1 MQKLSR
7 EEVVRL
13 SENMARLSGVKTSMA
28 RKVINN
34 FFDEF
39 REQSGINGAS
49 RSMLQGIL
57 NKALGTEIASSVI
70 NGIYGDE
77 IRSRM
82 ARLQWVEPRQ
92 LAMLIS
98 EEHLQL
104 QAVFL
109 AFLTPEISAAVLSYL
124 NESVQNEILY
134 RGAKLNDV
142 NRDVVDELD
151 RLIERGLSVLSERGS
166 KVKGIKQAADIV
178 NRFQGNQ
185 QVILDQMRE
194 RDEEVLGQ
202 IQDEMYD
209 FFILSRQNEEV
220 RRRLLDEVPME
231 DWAVALKGTEALLR
245 RSIYAVMPK
254 RQAQQLEAITARLG
268 PVPVSRIEQIRR
280 EIMGIARELEEAGEI
295 QLQLFAEQTA
305 EYPMTIETLRG
316 RYRLHRFP
324 PRQRAVTG
332 EPLTASISAADY
344 QRQLM
349 DGFQEGL
356 QKGFAQGMTE
366 GQEQGF
372 SEGHQQGF
380 AEGRRQGYTEG
391 SLAGQQEGRKQFVE
405 AAQPLEAITGKVND
419 FLAHIERKQ
428 REDLLQ
434 LVEKVTRQ
442 VIRCELAL
450 QPTQLLALVEE
461 ALAAFPAMPETLQ
474 VMLSTEEF
482 NRLRDAV
489 PEKVSEWGLTPSPD
503 LPPGE
508 CRVITDKS
516 ELDIGCE
523 HRLEQCMTA
532 LQETLT
538 PESQGE

>member
-1 MQKLSR
+1 
-7 EEVVRL
+7 
-13 SENMARLSGVKTSMA
+13 
-28 RKVINN
+28 
-34 FFDEF
+34 
-39 REQSGINGAS
+39 
-49 RSMLQGIL
+49 
-57 NKALGTEIASSVI
+57 
-70 NGIYGDE
+70 
-77 IRSRM
+77 M

-134 RGAKLNDV
+134 RVAKLNDV

-151 RLIERGLSVLSERGS
+151 RLIERGLSVLSEHGS

-194 RDEEVLGQ
+194 RDENVLEQ
-202 IQDEMYD
+202 LQDEMYD

-305 EYPMTIETLRG
+305 E
-316 RYRLHRFP
+316 
-324 PRQRAVTG
+324 
-332 EPLTASISAADY
+332 
-344 QRQLM
+344 
-349 DGFQEGL
+349 
-356 QKGFAQGMTE
+356 
-366 GQEQGF
+366 
-372 SEGHQQGF
+372 
-380 AEGRRQGYTEG
+380 
-391 SLAGQQEGRKQFVE
+391 
-405 AAQPLEAITGKVND
+405 
-419 FLAHIERKQ
+419 
-428 REDLLQ
+428 
-434 LVEKVTRQ
+434 
-442 VIRCELAL
+442 
-450 QPTQLLALVEE
+450 
-461 ALAAFPAMPETLQ
+461 
-474 VMLSTEEF
+474 
-482 NRLRDAV
+482 
-489 PEKVSEWGLTPSPD
+489 
-503 LPPGE
+503 
-508 CRVITDKS
+508 
-516 ELDIGCE
+516 
-523 HRLEQCMTA
+523 
-532 LQETLT
+532 
-538 PESQGE
+538 

>member
-1 MQKLSR
+1 MSELTTNKSNSYLEQAAILLLCLGEEAAATVMQKLSR

-104 QAVFL
+104 PAVFL

-134 RGAKLNDV
+134 RVAKLNDV

-151 RLIERGLSVLSERGS
+151 RLIERGLSVLSEHGS

-194 RDEEVLGQ
+194 RDEEVLEQ
-202 IQDEMYD
+202 LQDEMYD

-231 DWAVALKGTEALLR
+231 DWAV

-254 RQAQQLEAITARLG
+254 RQVQQLEAITARLG

-305 EYPMTIETLRG
+305 E
-316 RYRLHRFP
+316 
-324 PRQRAVTG
+324 
-332 EPLTASISAADY
+332 
-344 QRQLM
+344 
-349 DGFQEGL
+349 
-356 QKGFAQGMTE
+356 
-366 GQEQGF
+366 
-372 SEGHQQGF
+372 
-380 AEGRRQGYTEG
+380 
-391 SLAGQQEGRKQFVE
+391 
-405 AAQPLEAITGKVND
+405 
-419 FLAHIERKQ
+419 
-428 REDLLQ
+428 
-434 LVEKVTRQ
+434 
-442 VIRCELAL
+442 
-450 QPTQLLALVEE
+450 
-461 ALAAFPAMPETLQ
+461 
-474 VMLSTEEF
+474 
-482 NRLRDAV
+482 
-489 PEKVSEWGLTPSPD
+489 
-503 LPPGE
+503 
-508 CRVITDKS
+508 
-516 ELDIGCE
+516 
-523 HRLEQCMTA
+523 
-532 LQETLT
+532 
-538 PESQGE
+538 

>member
-1 MQKLSR
+1 
-7 EEVVRL
+7 
-13 SENMARLSGVKTSMA
+13 
-28 RKVINN
+28 
-34 FFDEF
+34 
-39 REQSGINGAS
+39 
-49 RSMLQGIL
+49 
-57 NKALGTEIASSVI
+57 
-70 NGIYGDE
+70 
-77 IRSRM
+77 
-82 ARLQWVEPRQ
+82 
-92 LAMLIS
+92 
-98 EEHLQL
+98 
-104 QAVFL
+104 
-109 AFLTPEISAAVLSYL
+109 
-124 NESVQNEILY
+124 
-134 RGAKLNDV
+134 
-142 NRDVVDELD
+142 
-151 RLIERGLSVLSERGS
+151 
-166 KVKGIKQAADIV
+166 
-178 NRFQGNQ
+178 
-185 QVILDQMRE
+185 
-194 RDEEVLGQ
+194 
-202 IQDEMYD
+202 
-209 FFILSRQNEEV
+209 
-220 RRRLLDEVPME
+220 
-231 DWAVALKGTEALLR
+231 
-245 RSIYAVMPK
+245 
-254 RQAQQLEAITARLG
+254 
-268 PVPVSRIEQIRR
+268 
-280 EIMGIARELEEAGEI
+280 
-295 QLQLFAEQTA
+295 
-305 EYPMTIETLRG
+305 MTIETLRG

-380 AEGRRQGYTEG
+380 AEGRR
-391 SLAGQQEGRKQFVE
+391 EGRKQFVE

-461 ALAAFPAMPETLQ
+461 ALAAFPTMPETLQ

>member
-1 MQKLSR
+1 MSELTTNKSNSYLEQAAILLLCLGEEAAATVMQKLSR

-134 RGAKLNDV
+134 RVAKLNDV

-151 RLIERGLSVLSERGS
+151 RLIERGLSVLSEHGS

-194 RDEEVLGQ
+194 RDEEVLEQ
-202 IQDEMYD
+202 LQDEMYDFFILSRQNEEVLEQLQDEMYD

-254 RQAQQLEAITARLG
+254 RQVQQLEAITARLG

-305 EYPMTIETLRG
+305 E
-316 RYRLHRFP
+316 
-324 PRQRAVTG
+324 
-332 EPLTASISAADY
+332 
-344 QRQLM
+344 
-349 DGFQEGL
+349 
-356 QKGFAQGMTE
+356 
-366 GQEQGF
+366 
-372 SEGHQQGF
+372 
-380 AEGRRQGYTEG
+380 
-391 SLAGQQEGRKQFVE
+391 
-405 AAQPLEAITGKVND
+405 
-419 FLAHIERKQ
+419 
-428 REDLLQ
+428 
-434 LVEKVTRQ
+434 
-442 VIRCELAL
+442 
-450 QPTQLLALVEE
+450 
-461 ALAAFPAMPETLQ
+461 
-474 VMLSTEEF
+474 
-482 NRLRDAV
+482 
-489 PEKVSEWGLTPSPD
+489 
-503 LPPGE
+503 
-508 CRVITDKS
+508 
-516 ELDIGCE
+516 
-523 HRLEQCMTA
+523 
-532 LQETLT
+532 
-538 PESQGE
+538 

>member
-1 MQKLSR
+1 MSELTTNKSNSYLEQAAILLLCLGEEAAATVMQKLSR

-28 RKVINN
+28 RQVIHT
-34 FFDEF
+34 FFDAF

-92 LAMLIS
+92 LAMLM
-98 EEHLQL
+98 
-104 QAVFL
+104 FL
-109 AFLTPEISAAVLSYL
+109 AFLTREISAAVLSYL

-134 RGAKLNDV
+134 RVAKLNDV

-151 RLIERGLSVLSERGS
+151 RLIERGLSVLSEHGS

-305 EYPMTIETLRG
+305 E
-316 RYRLHRFP
+316 
-324 PRQRAVTG
+324 
-332 EPLTASISAADY
+332 
-344 QRQLM
+344 
-349 DGFQEGL
+349 
-356 QKGFAQGMTE
+356 
-366 GQEQGF
+366 
-372 SEGHQQGF
+372 
-380 AEGRRQGYTEG
+380 
-391 SLAGQQEGRKQFVE
+391 
-405 AAQPLEAITGKVND
+405 
-419 FLAHIERKQ
+419 
-428 REDLLQ
+428 
-434 LVEKVTRQ
+434 
-442 VIRCELAL
+442 
-450 QPTQLLALVEE
+450 
-461 ALAAFPAMPETLQ
+461 
-474 VMLSTEEF
+474 
-482 NRLRDAV
+482 
-489 PEKVSEWGLTPSPD
+489 
-503 LPPGE
+503 
-508 CRVITDKS
+508 
-516 ELDIGCE
+516 
-523 HRLEQCMTA
+523 
-532 LQETLT
+532 
-538 PESQGE
+538 

>member
-1 MQKLSR
+1 MSELTTNKSNSYLEQAAILLLCLGEEAAATVMQKLSR

-39 REQSGINGAS
+39 REQSGIN
-49 RSMLQGIL
+49 
-57 NKALGTEIASSVI
+57 
-70 NGIYGDE
+70 GDE

-134 RGAKLNDV
+134 RVAKLNDV

-151 RLIERGLSVLSERGS
+151 RLIERGLSVLSEHGS

-194 RDEEVLGQ
+194 RDEDVLEQ
-202 IQDEMYD
+202 LQDEMYD

-305 EYPMTIETLRG
+305 E
-316 RYRLHRFP
+316 
-324 PRQRAVTG
+324 
-332 EPLTASISAADY
+332 
-344 QRQLM
+344 
-349 DGFQEGL
+349 
-356 QKGFAQGMTE
+356 
-366 GQEQGF
+366 
-372 SEGHQQGF
+372 
-380 AEGRRQGYTEG
+380 
-391 SLAGQQEGRKQFVE
+391 
-405 AAQPLEAITGKVND
+405 
-419 FLAHIERKQ
+419 
-428 REDLLQ
+428 
-434 LVEKVTRQ
+434 
-442 VIRCELAL
+442 
-450 QPTQLLALVEE
+450 
-461 ALAAFPAMPETLQ
+461 
-474 VMLSTEEF
+474 
-482 NRLRDAV
+482 
-489 PEKVSEWGLTPSPD
+489 
-503 LPPGE
+503 
-508 CRVITDKS
+508 
-516 ELDIGCE
+516 
-523 HRLEQCMTA
+523 
-532 LQETLT
+532 
-538 PESQGE
+538 

>member
-1 MQKLSR
+1 
-7 EEVVRL
+7 
-13 SENMARLSGVKTSMA
+13 
-28 RKVINN
+28 
-34 FFDEF
+34 
-39 REQSGINGAS
+39 
-49 RSMLQGIL
+49 
-57 NKALGTEIASSVI
+57 
-70 NGIYGDE
+70 
-77 IRSRM
+77 
-82 ARLQWVEPRQ
+82 
-92 LAMLIS
+92 
-98 EEHLQL
+98 
-104 QAVFL
+104 
-109 AFLTPEISAAVLSYL
+109 
-124 NESVQNEILY
+124 
-134 RGAKLNDV
+134 
-142 NRDVVDELD
+142 
-151 RLIERGLSVLSERGS
+151 
-166 KVKGIKQAADIV
+166 
-178 NRFQGNQ
+178 
-185 QVILDQMRE
+185 
-194 RDEEVLGQ
+194 
-202 IQDEMYD
+202 
-209 FFILSRQNEEV
+209 
-220 RRRLLDEVPME
+220 
-231 DWAVALKGTEALLR
+231 
-245 RSIYAVMPK
+245 
-254 RQAQQLEAITARLG
+254 
-268 PVPVSRIEQIRR
+268 
-280 EIMGIARELEEAGEI
+280 
-295 QLQLFAEQTA
+295 
-305 EYPMTIETLRG
+305 MTIETLRG

-434 LVEKVTRQ
+434 LVEKV
-442 VIRCELAL
+442 
-450 QPTQLLALVEE
+450 
-461 ALAAFPAMPETLQ
+461 
-474 VMLSTEEF
+474 
-482 NRLRDAV
+482 
-489 PEKVSEWGLTPSPD
+489 SEWGLTPSPD

-532 LQETLT
+532 LKETLT

>member
-1 MQKLSR
+1 MSELTTNKSNSYTEQAAILLLCLGEEAAATVMQKLSR

-134 RGAKLNDV
+134 RVAKLNDV

-151 RLIERGLSVLSERGS
+151 RLIERGLSVLSEHGS

-178 NRFQGNQ
+178 NRFRGNQ

-194 RDEEVLGQ
+194 RDEEVL
-202 IQDEMYD
+202 
-209 FFILSRQNEEV
+209 
-220 RRRLLDEVPME
+220 
-231 DWAVALKGTEALLR
+231 
-245 RSIYAVMPK
+245 
-254 RQAQQLEAITARLG
+254 
-268 PVPVSRIEQIRR
+268 EQ
-280 EIMGIARELEEAGEI
+280 
-295 QLQLFAEQTA
+295 
-305 EYPMTIETLRG
+305 LRG
-316 RYRLHRFP
+316 
-324 PRQRAVTG
+324 
-332 EPLTASISAADY
+332 
-344 QRQLM
+344 
-349 DGFQEGL
+349 
-356 QKGFAQGMTE
+356 
-366 GQEQGF
+366 
-372 SEGHQQGF
+372 
-380 AEGRRQGYTEG
+380 
-391 SLAGQQEGRKQFVE
+391 
-405 AAQPLEAITGKVND
+405 
-419 FLAHIERKQ
+419 
-428 REDLLQ
+428 
-434 LVEKVTRQ
+434 
-442 VIRCELAL
+442 
-450 QPTQLLALVEE
+450 
-461 ALAAFPAMPETLQ
+461 
-474 VMLSTEEF
+474 
-482 NRLRDAV
+482 
-489 PEKVSEWGLTPSPD
+489 
-503 LPPGE
+503 
-508 CRVITDKS
+508 
-516 ELDIGCE
+516 
-523 HRLEQCMTA
+523 
-532 LQETLT
+532 
-538 PESQGE
+538 